1 MCKLT
6 TLFYCLIWP
15 QKTGGIRQRLI
26 RTERSGPQCSDEWEG
41 VAQMLYY
48 PYMPSKDPDKEI
60 GNKLKKARLGLG
72 LRQVDLAKKAK
83 INSNYY
89 AKVER
94 GEAIPT
100 LTTLKKIL
108 KALGMKSSEIL
119 PF

>member
-1 MCKLT
+1 
-6 TLFYCLIWP
+6 
-15 QKTGGIRQRLI
+15 
-26 RTERSGPQCSDEWEG
+26 
-41 VAQMLYY
+41 MLYY
-48 PYMPSKDPDKEI
+48 PYILSMYTNKVI
-60 GNKLKKARLGLG
+60 GNKLKKARLKLR

-108 KALGMKSSEIL
+108 KALGVNSSEIL